1 MANEI
6 IKKLKIPYNDL
17 PTIDSINEGYS
28 LRYRV
33 VSSDRNR
40 VSHWSP
46 IYLIQP
52 ELLYLCKINAPDIKK
67 ISHSHSNNV
76 SFYSWDSVTI
86 LKPTTSVQNINLKSL
101 SSNLATLTTD
111 SAHFISIGDLITI
124 SGVDATFNGTYQ
136 ITAVTATTFSYYKDS
151 GNVSPTA
158 VSPKGTYTKNVEMA
172 QALDYDIWLRW
183 GHGNDTGDWI
193 YKERI
198 QTTSVSYPKPSF
210 YTIDGAVGA
219 NSINR
224 VSIAIYLKG
233 YPVGNPETNSGEFLK
248 VYELLNE
255 SV

>member
-28 LRYRV
+28 LRYRII
-33 VSSDRNR
+33 SSDRNR
-40 VSHWSP
+40 ISHWSP
-46 IYLIQP
+46 IYLVQP
-52 ELLYLCKINAPDIKK
+52 DLLYFIGKIE
-67 ISHSHSNNV
+67 HSHSNNV
-76 SFYSWDSVTI
+76 SFYSWDSIII

-111 SAHFISIGDLITI
+111 SAHFISIGDLITV
-124 SGVDATFNGTYQ
+124 SGVDATFNGTHQ
-136 ITAVTATTFSYYKDS
+136 ITSVTNTTFSYYKDS
-151 GNVSPTA
+151 GNVSPTS
-158 VSPKGTYTKNVEMA
+158 VSPKGTYTKNIEIGKA
-172 QALDYDIWLRW
+172 SDYDIWLRW
-183 GHGNDTGDWI
+183 GHGDNTGDWI

-210 YTIDGAVGA
+210 YTINGAVGA
-219 NSINR
+219 NAINK

-233 YPVGNPETNSGEFLK
+233 YPVGDPETNSGEFLK

>member
-6 IKKLKIPYNDL
+6 IKKLRIPYNDL

-46 IYLIQP
+46 IYSIQP
-52 ELLYLCKINAPDIKK
+52 DLLYLPGN
-67 ISHSHSNNV
+67 ISHNHTSNV

-111 SAHFISIGDLITI
+111 VAHFISVGDFVTVG
-124 SGVDATFNGTYQ
+124 GVDATFNGTHQ

-158 VSPKGTYTKNVEMA
+158 VSPKGTYTKNIEVGKA
-172 QALDYDIWLRW
+172 SDYDIWLRW
-183 GHGNDTGDWI
+183 GHGDDTGDWI

-210 YTIDGAVGA
+210 YTIDGAVGP

-224 VSIAIYLKG
+224 VSIAVYLKG
-233 YPVGNPETNSGEFLK
+233 YPVGNPKDNSGEFLK
-248 VYELLNE
+248 VYEVLNE